1 MMKRVWLAGLFG
13 GVLSVLL
20 LAGCMTNTDSTM
32 TNSGTGISSP
42 ARNLDEKNPN
52 NGTDT
57 VVPVK
62 IYFGAHDAE
71 HIVAE
76 VHMIRQDALLMLIA
90 METLIDGPQNRDLV
104 AVVPSEARVKS
115 VNVRERIAYVDFSD
129 EIVTHGFGGS
139 SREILAVGAIVNTLT
154 EFPEVERVQILVE
167 GKKVNTLF
175 GHMDISE
182 PLSRSP
188 GIIQ

>member
-1 MMKRVWLAGLFG
+1 MMKRIWLAGFFG
-13 GVLSVLL
+13 EVLLILL
-20 LAGCMTNTDSTM
+20 LAGCMMNTGDTM
-32 TNSGTGISSP
+32 TNSEKGISSP
-42 ARNLDEKNPN
+42 ARNLDEKMPN
-52 NGTDT
+52 NGADAI
-57 VVPVK
+57 VPVK
-62 IYFGAHDAE
+62 IYFGARDAE
-71 HIVAE
+71 HLVAE
-76 VHMIRQDALLMLIA
+76 VHMIKQDALLMLVA
-90 METLIDGPQNRDLV
+90 MEILIDGPQNHDLL
-104 AVVPSEARVKS
+104 AVVPSEAKVKS
-115 VNVRERIAYVDFSD
+115 VVARERIVYVDFSD